1 MNQHNDTTGM
11 QGGDPEERAFTGHPD
26 HPPAQPDHE
35 AEDNQELL
43 RTGEGEGENDGG
55 SEERS
60 LDDTGEGEHR
70 SPGEATTLPGYGG

>member
-26 HPPAQPDHE
+26 HPPAQPDYE

-43 RTGEGEGENDGG
+43 RTREGDGDGGGENG
-55 SEERS
+55 SS
-60 LDDTGEGEHR
+60 GDTDDAEHR